1 MKETGKRKILI
12 GFVFL
17 TAFAIFTILV
27 QTVDVKPLGVNGTNI
42 GFSTI
47 NCMIH
52 KLSGV
57 NMTLYTIT
65 DWAGFVPIFVA
76 FSFSIVG
83 LAQLIKRK
91 SLIKVDAD
99 ILILGGYYIVIATLY
114 VVFEMIPVNYRPIRI
129 NGFVE
134 ASYPSST
141 TLLVM
146 SVMLT
151 FAEQICRR
159 GKTGIVKTTAYLLI
173 TLFSMFMV
181 AGRLVSGV
189 HWLTDILGSVIM
201 SVGLY
206 YIYKGLVLI
215 FSKKV

>member
-99 ILILGGYYIVIATLY
+99 ILILGVYYIVIATLY

-134 ASYPSST
+134 VSYPSST